1 MPSKGKSHSKGKSRS
16 KSKSRSKKVR
26 SAPMKLRSK
35 SKSKSKKALRKTRST
50 PTKLR
55 SKSKTLQKKAESIY
69 PRFVDPSEIEIK
81 HLKNI
86 HDKYGEVNVY
96 PGQRMNIQASKE
108 REKWR
113 QQGIMDQ
120 MKRIEQKSSE
130 EVGFGDLPYLRGK
143 TKDGL
148 RDPDIVLGQLDCK
161 ERVAW
166 CSSNRENREHCKKT
180 GIHDIYI
187 LPCKVSAQVNKLL
200 YYEICDLD
208 IDYPNEDTRLHEF
221 REDMKDM
228 VTSLDQVMEMDIY
241 SYLGRYLTYGYDT
254 DNEEDKQ
261 LEIHVKCKI
270 SRYPFIDLLEVGI
283 LEYGRDFD
291 NTIMWSEDEFMEK
304 VEDLIG
310 VDQMKGGIERMMT
323 NARTWSENTN
333 DPNILETYTKIKE
346 TLDTFEEGSLSWWTS
361 ALMGEIYSTP
371 PREAEWGGKNRI
383 FDFLMNL
390 ENSFLGIFDG
400 SEFMGEDWFT
410 DDIDIDF
417 GWQNSRVR
425 DVIRWMKHPQ
435 KREDVYEI
443 LKRMKDRFVQMG
455 GPVFKDE
462 MIISSFKE
470 FIDLLNTYNPVLTEI
485 NDELRKHSNHRM
497 MIDMK
502 ND

>member
-1 MPSKGKSHSKGKSRS
+1 MARS
-16 KSKSRSKKVR
+16 KSKGRSKKVR
-26 SAPMKLRSK
+26 SAPTKT
-35 SKSKSKKALRKTRST
+35 KSKSKKPLRKTRST
-50 PTKLR
+50 PTKPR

-69 PRFVDPSEIEIK
+69 PRFVDPSEIEMK

-86 HDKYGEVNVY
+86 YDKYGDVNVY

-270 SRYPFIDLLEVGI
+270 SRYPFIDLLGEGI
-283 LEYGRDFD
+283 AQYGRDFD

-310 VDQMKGGIERMMT
+310 VDRMKGGIERMMT

-333 DPNILETYTKIKE
+333 DPNILGMYTKIKE
-346 TLDTFEEGSLSWWTS
+346 TTDTFEEGSLSWWTS

-371 PREAEWGGKNRI
+371 PREAEWGGKNKM
-383 FDFLMNL
+383 FDFMMNL
-390 ENSFLGIFDG
+390 ENSFLGIFNG
-400 SEFMGEDWFT
+400 SEFMEEDWFT

-455 GPVFKDE
+455 GPIFKDE
-462 MIISSFKE
+462 MIINSFKE

-485 NDELRKHSNHRM
+485 NDKLRKHSNQRM

-502 ND
+502 NV

>member
-1 MPSKGKSHSKGKSRS
+1 MPSLKS

-26 SAPMKLRSK
+26 SAPTKSK
-35 SKSKSKKALRKTRST
+35 SKSKPRSKSKPKKALRKTRSV

-69 PRFVDPSEIEIK
+69 PRFVDPSEIEMK
-81 HLKNI
+81 YLKTLY
-86 HDKYGEVNVY
+86 DKYGDVSVF
-96 PGQRMNIQASKE
+96 PGQRMNIQKSKE

-130 EVGFGDLPYLRGK
+130 EVRFGDLPYLQGK

-180 GIHDIYI
+180 GIHDLYI
-187 LPCKVSAQVNKLL
+187 LPCKVSSRVNRSL
-200 YYEICDLD
+200 YYEICELD
-208 IDYPNEDTRLHEF
+208 IEYPNEDTRLHEF

-254 DNEEDKQ
+254 DNEDKS
-261 LEIHVKCKI
+261 LEIYVKCKI
-270 SRYPFIDLLEVGI
+270 SGYPFLGQLREDGI
-283 LEYGRDFD
+283 AQYGRDFD
-291 NTIMWSEDEFMEK
+291 NMTRWSEDEFMEK

-323 NARTWSENTN
+323 NARTWSENSN
-333 DPNILETYTKIKE
+333 DPNILGLYTKVKE
-346 TLDTFEEGSLSWWTS
+346 TTDTFEEGSLSWWTS

-371 PREAEWGGKNRI
+371 PREEEWGGKNRM
-383 FDFLMNL
+383 FDFMMNL
-390 ENSFLGIFDG
+390 ENSFLGIFNG
-400 SEFMGEDWFT
+400 SEFEGEDWFT
-410 DDIDIDF
+410 DNTDDIYFDF
-417 GWQNSRVR
+417 GWQDSRLR

-435 KREDVYEI
+435 KREDVYER

-455 GPVFKDE
+455 GPIFKDE
-462 MIISSFKE
+462 MIITSFKE

-485 NDELRKHSNHRM
+485 NDELKKHSNQRM

-502 ND
+502 NV